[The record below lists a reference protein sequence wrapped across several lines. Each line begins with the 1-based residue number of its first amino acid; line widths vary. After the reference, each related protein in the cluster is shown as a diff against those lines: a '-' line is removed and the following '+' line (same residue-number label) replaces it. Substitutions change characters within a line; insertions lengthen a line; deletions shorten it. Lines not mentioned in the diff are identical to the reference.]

1 VNPLVLIVEDEE
13 DLLPPLIFALRKEGF
28 DTLTATTGEMGL
40 TLARRDRPDVILLDW
55 MLPDTSGTEVCRALR
70 RDPVTE
76 GLPIIMVTARSEEI
90 DRVVGFEVGVDDYVS
105 KPFSTRELVLRI
117 RAVLRRSPD
126 ASLSAGAFRLDPS
139 EMSVEVD
146 RQGVSLTPAEFRLL
160 AHLVSTPGVVFTRE
174 QLIDVAWDEDGT
186 PASTRAVDSVIK
198 RLRKKLGEHQAC
210 IEAVRG
216 MGYRFTP

>member
-1 VNPLVLIVEDEE
+1 MNPLVLIVEDEE